1 MIVLTDIEDVRAH
14 LRAERLAAAR
24 EGKELQVGF
33 VPTMGFLHDGHAS
46 LLRNA
51 RMDNDLV
58 VLSIFVN
65 PIQFGP
71 NEDFERYPRDRDK
84 DMSLAKREG
93 VDIVFLPTV
102 EEMYPEPTKTKVL
115 VSELTDHL
123 CGAARPGHFDGV
135 TTVVNKLLNIVAPQ
149 RAYFGQKDAQQVAV
163 VTQMV
168 MDLNMDVE
176 IIPCPIVR
184 EEDGLALSSRNVYL
198 TPDERQA
205 ALVLSRSLRQAEQL
219 ARESEEATVEDLSQ
233 ELVQMIESEPEA
245 KIDYAE
251 VRRFPSLASLPGS
264 MRVKEVEGKIL
275 LAVAVKFGTTRLI
288 DNVIL
293 TMEGD
298 K

>member
-1 MIVLTDIEDVRAH
+1 MIVLTQIEDVRAH
-14 LRAERLAAAR
+14 LRAERLAAAK

-33 VPTMGFLHDGHAS
+33 VPTMGYLHDGHAS
-46 LLRNA
+46 LLRSA

-71 NEDFERYPRDRDK
+71 NEDLDRYPRDRDK
-84 DMSLAKREG
+84 DMALAKREG

-123 CGAARPGHFDGV
+123 CGATRPGHFDGV
-135 TTVVNKLLNIVAPQ
+135 TTVVSKLLHIVVPN
-149 RAYFGQKDAQQVAV
+149 RAYFGQKDAQQLAV
-163 VTQMV
+163 ITQMV
-168 MDLNMDVE
+168 KDLNMDLE

-198 TPDERQA
+198 SPEERQA

-219 ARESEEATVEDLSQ
+219 ARQSEGATAEDIFQ
-233 ELVQMIESEPEA
+233 ELVRTIETERA
-245 KIDYAE
+245 AQIDYAE
-251 VRRFPSLASLPGS
+251 IRRFPSLAPVSGSLP
-264 MRVKEVEGKIL
+264 VKEIEGKIL
-275 LAVAVKFGTTRLI
+275 IAIAVKFGATRLI